1 MSERI
6 KSAAGFTLIEMLI
19 VLAIISLIIGLV
31 GPRVFKGEKKGKITT
46 ATAQIALL
54 GGALDQYRL
63 DTGDYPT
70 TSEGLTALQTNPG
83 TEGWDGPYLK
93 KKTIPKDPWG
103 QEYIYRSPGS
113 QGEYDLFSYGPD
125 KSEGG
130 GDDIKSW
137 E

>member
-1 MSERI
+1 MFGSV
-6 KSAAGFTLIEMLI
+6 KNSSGFTLIEMLI

-46 ATAQIALL
+46 AKAQIELF

-63 DTGDYPT
+63 DTGYYPT
-70 TSEGLTALQTNPG
+70 TSEGLAALQTNPG
-83 TEGWDGPYLK
+83 VDGWDGPYLK
-93 KKTIPKDPWG
+93 KKTVPRDPWR
-103 QEYIYRSPGS
+103 QEYVYRSPGS
-113 QGEYDLFSYGPD
+113 HGDYDIISHGPD

>member
-1 MSERI
+1 MFGSV
-6 KSAAGFTLIEMLI
+6 KNSSGFTLIEMLI

-46 ATAQIALL
+46 ARAQIELF

-70 TSEGLTALQTNPG
+70 TSEGLAALQTNPG
-83 TEGWDGPYLK
+83 ADGWDGPYLK
-93 KKTIPKDPWG
+93 KQTVPRDPWR
-103 QEYIYRSPGS
+103 QEYVYRSPGS
-113 QGEYDLFSYGPD
+113 YGDYDILSHGPD